1 MEPVRWGIISTAR
14 INRAVL
20 VPARETD
27 KARVI
32 AVASR
37 GAGRAQSYA
46 REHGIERAYGS
57 YEELLEDP
65 DIEAIYNSLPNS
77 MHVDWSIRA
86 LEAGKNVLVE
96 KPMGRRPEDVE
107 QAYDVAERNG
117 LLLMEAFM
125 YRHHPQTHRLK
136 EIVRSGTIGELRQI
150 RAAFSFMLDDP
161 TDVRLRPELDGG
173 SLMDLG
179 CYCVS
184 ITRLLAGEPELVFGR
199 QRVGPTGVD
208 LGFTGLLQFPGDVFG
223 EFHCALDLPA
233 ASGVE
238 AIGSKGSV
246 VVSEPFRCLGY
257 LEVNGKRVEAD
268 GADRYLLQLEN
279 LNETIRGVAKPL
291 LGRADSLQQARTI
304 AGLYRSAETGAAE
317 GIDALQDV

>member
-14 INRAVL
+14 INHAVL
-20 VPARETD
+20 VRARETD
-27 KARVI
+27 KAEVI

-37 GAGRAQSYA
+37 DAGRAQSYA

-65 DIEAIYNSLPNS
+65 DIEAVYNSLPNS

-96 KPMGRRPEDVE
+96 KPLGRRPEDVE
-107 QAYDVAERNG
+107 RAYDVAERSG
-117 LLLMEAFM
+117 RLLMEAFM
-125 YRHHPQTHRLK
+125 YRHHPQTHKLK
-136 EIVRSGTIGELRQI
+136 DVVQSGTIGELRQV

-179 CYCVS
+179 CYCVG
-184 ITRLLAGEPELVFGR
+184 ITHLLAGEPELVFGR
-199 QRVGPTGVD
+199 QRLGPTGVD
-208 LGFTGLLQFPGDVFG
+208 LGFTGVLQFPGDVFG
-223 EFHCALDLPA
+223 EFHCAFDLPA
-233 ASGVE
+233 ESAVE

-246 VVSEPFRCLGY
+246 VVSEPFRCLGD
-257 LEVNGKRVEAD
+257 LEVNGERVEVED
-268 GADRYLLQLEN
+268 VDRYLLQLEN
-279 LNETIRGVAKPL
+279 LSEAIRGAAEPL
-291 LGRADSLQQARTI
+291 LGRADALQQARTI
-304 AGLYRSAETGAAE
+304 AALYRSAETGAAE
-317 GIDALQDV
+317 GI

>member
-14 INRAVL
+14 INHAVL
-20 VPARETD
+20 VRARETD
-27 KARVI
+27 KAEVI

-37 GAGRAQSYA
+37 DAGRAQSYA

-65 DIEAIYNSLPNS
+65 DIEAVYNSLPNS

-96 KPMGRRPEDVE
+96 KPLGRRPEDVE
-107 QAYDVAERNG
+107 RAYDVAERSG
-117 LLLMEAFM
+117 RLLMEAFM
-125 YRHHPQTHRLK
+125 YRHHPQTHKLK
-136 EIVRSGTIGELRQI
+136 DVVQSGTIGELRQV

-179 CYCVS
+179 CYCVG
-184 ITRLLAGEPELVFGR
+184 ITHLLAGEPELVFGR
-199 QRVGPTGVD
+199 QRLGPTGVD
-208 LGFTGLLQFPGDVFG
+208 LGFTGVLQFPGDVFG
-223 EFHCALDLPA
+223 EFHCAFDLPEESA
-233 ASGVE
+233 VE

-246 VVSEPFRCLGY
+246 VVSEPFRCLGD
-257 LEVNGKRVEAD
+257 LEVNGERVEVED
-268 GADRYLLQLEN
+268 VDRYLLQLEN
-279 LNETIRGVAKPL
+279 LSEAIRGAAEPL
-291 LGRADSLQQARTI
+291 LGRADALQQARTI
-304 AGLYRSAETGAAE
+304 AALYRSAETGAAE
-317 GIDALQDV
+317 GI